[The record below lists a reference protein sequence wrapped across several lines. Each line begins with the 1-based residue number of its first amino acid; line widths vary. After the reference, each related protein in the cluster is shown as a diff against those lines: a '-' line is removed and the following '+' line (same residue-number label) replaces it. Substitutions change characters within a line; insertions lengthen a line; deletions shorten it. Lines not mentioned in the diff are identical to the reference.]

1 MNDIVK
7 PLKTEWNAKV
17 LSKQLLNDPDALVGT
32 VRHPFSALDI
42 DIKVETIAIERAN
55 YQLGQAFEPDVV
67 RICLPKSIRNK
78 ELAAFLLSAE
88 FVELLYEI
96 DANLEAVI
104 DGSSAAHRMS
114 AALEVDLHI
123 KQDHQK

>member
-1 MNDIVK
+1 MSDIVK

-17 LSKQLLNDPDALVGT
+17 LARHLMNKPDALVGT
-32 VRHPFSALDI
+32 VRHPYSAVDI
-42 DIKVETIAIERAN
+42 DLRMETIAIERAV
-55 YQLGQAFEPDVV
+55 YQIGQAFEPDII
-67 RICLPKSIRNK
+67 RISLPNDIRNH
-78 ELAAFLLSAE
+78 ELADFLLSAD
-88 FVELLYEI
+88 FMNLLHEI
-96 DANLEAVI
+96 DSDLEAVI